1 MKRSYFTHKMAA
13 AMTTAALSMS
23 SASAFAT
30 GGDGFNKTAEAIADS
45 TSSFT
50 RLIALT
56 AYIGGTGLAVAGIF
70 KLKQHVDN
78 PGQVMM
84 KDGLVRL
91 GAGGGLLALPFVMT
105 AMQETISAGD
115 TTGIDYSDAMQ
126 DVSTTSLD

>member
-23 SASAFAT
+23 SAKSFAS
-30 GGDGFNKTAEAIADS
+30 GIGFDNTAQNIADS
-45 TSSFT
+45 TQSFT

-91 GAGGGLLALPFVMT
+91 GAGGGLLALPFVMQS
-105 AMQETISAGD
+105 MQETISAGD
-115 TTGIDYSDAMQ
+115 ETGVGYDALGG
-126 DVSTTSLD
+126 VEKTSLE